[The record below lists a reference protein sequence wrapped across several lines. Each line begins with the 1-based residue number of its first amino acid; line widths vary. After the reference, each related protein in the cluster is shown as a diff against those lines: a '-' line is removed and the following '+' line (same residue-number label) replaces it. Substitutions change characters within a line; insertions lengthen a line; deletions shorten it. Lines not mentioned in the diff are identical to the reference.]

1 MGKCFLRSI
10 YLITKAYPKRIHLR
24 SEIGFEKDNQRR
36 KSIDPI
42 YSIGE
47 DSTISKS
54 SKHS

>member
-36 KSIDPI
+36 KSIDPF